1 MDGTEDPIQFLA
13 VHGGIVEPH
22 FPLQS
27 LDLLHVFVVEGEAKQ
42 VEVLLY
48 PLLVDRLG
56 DH

>member
-13 VHGGIVEPH
+13 VHGSIVEPH
-22 FPLQS
+22 VPLQS

-48 PLLVDRLG
+48 PLFVDRLG

>member
-48 PLLVDRLG
+48 SLLVDRLG

>member
-13 VHGGIVEPH
+13 VHGSIVEPH
-22 FPLQS
+22 VPLQS